1 MKKIICLIFALLIV
15 AFTVLPVYAAKERVI
30 DKADLLTS
38 QEEKKLSALA
48 EAVYEEYGVDI
59 VILTEDTYVSDIQR
73 YTENYYDNGGYSAD
87 GIIFYLSMYERDW
100 YMATSGSCI
109 DTLSYSRL
117 GVIFDE
123 ISPYLSEDE
132 FYDAFALFIPLCE
145 EYIEEGPSFFSTPV
159 ASYLV
164 KLCLI
169 LPVAFG
175 IALLVVFI
183 EKKKMN
189 TAVLQKNANDYIIAG
204 SVDIEEQKDVF
215 VTFTVTRVPISQ
227 NNGSRGGGGG
237 VSHGGRGGKF

>member
-1 MKKIICLIFALLIV
+1 MKKIVCFICVLLIFA
-15 AFTVLPVYAAKERVI
+15 FTALPVYAAKERVI
-30 DKADLLTS
+30 DTADLLTA
-38 QEEKKLSALA
+38 EEEQKLSQMAQ
-48 EAVYEEYGVDI
+48 AVYDEYGVDI
-59 VILTEDTYVSDIQR
+59 VILTENTYVSDIQR
-73 YTENYYDNGGYSAD
+73 YAENYYDNGGYSAD
-87 GIIFYLSMYERDW
+87 GIIFYLSIYDRDW

-109 DTLSYSRL
+109 DILSYSRL

-164 KLCLI
+164 KLCLL

-175 IALLVVFI
+175 IAVFVVFL

-189 TAVLQKNANDYIIAG
+189 TAVLQKNANDYIING

-227 NNGSRGGGGG
+227 NSGGGGG
-237 VSHGGRGGKF
+237 GRSHGGRGGKF

>member
-15 AFTVLPVYAAKERVI
+15 VFTALPVYAAKERVI
-30 DKADLLTS
+30 DTADLLTA
-38 QEEKKLSALA
+38 EEEQKLSQMAQ
-48 EAVYEEYGVDI
+48 AVYDEYGVDI
-59 VILTEDTYVSDIQR
+59 VILTENTYVSDIQR
-73 YTENYYDNGGYSAD
+73 YAENYYDNGGYSAD

-123 ISPYLSEDE
+123 ISLYLSEDE
-132 FYDAFALFIPLCE
+132 FYEAFALFIPLCE
-145 EYIEEGPSFFSTPV
+145 EYIEE
-159 ASYLV
+159 
-164 KLCLI
+164 
-169 LPVAFG
+169 VAFG
-175 IALLVVFI
+175 IAVLVVFL

-204 SVDIEEQKDVF
+204 SMDIEEQKDVF

-227 NNGSRGGGGG
+227 NNGSRGGG